1 MKVCSAFQIRSKA
14 GILSAKNSTANSVPL
29 APITHQL
36 VSAYSPGGNASIP
49 QCPSNPSVATVAYKF
64 SPAAKLVATTAATIS
79 FDGIFIKLRF
89 IAVGFTTS
97 SVQHLPGSRL
107 G

>member
-1 MKVCSAFQIRSKA
+1 
-14 GILSAKNSTANSVPL
+14 
-29 APITHQL
+29 
-36 VSAYSPGGNASIP
+36 
-49 QCPSNPSVATVAYKF
+49 VAYKF

-97 SVQHLPGSRL
+97 SVQNLPASRL